1 MSGAFLVY
9 VRGIS
14 ADAEALPNA
23 VELDDGLFL
32 VRTDLTRSQLY
43 HAVKRRFA
51 PGRLL
56 VAPLL
61 ALPKF
66 KGMKRGASKELS
78 GSGSL

>member
-1 MSGAFLVY
+1 MSGAFLIY
-9 VRGIS
+9 VRNTNT
-14 ADAEALPNA
+14 DAEALPGA

-43 HAVKRRFA
+43 HAVKRRIA

-61 ALPKF
+61 APPKF
-66 KGMKRGASKELS
+66 KGMKRGAAKELS
-78 GSGSL
+78 SLEGL